1 MKKLLKNKTIKYIL
15 KNKYLFMI
23 AIAISTL
30 FLGVGYAQI
39 SDIEFDVIGNATA
52 LAGKNVVITSIVYD
66 SSENSDPDASTV
78 DEPNLNL
85 MSSHIVLGNSIP
97 SSITYKV
104 RIKNNTDMVAIFNKA
119 AYISSSG
126 HDNNDIEFVVNGLSH
141 GDSISPGQRIEC
153 TITFKYVDSLA
164 TISNNILNSSVVFKF
179 NIEDKVARIGNK
191 YYDLLQDAITD
202 APSDV
207 PTVIDLLKDTEE
219 ELTVPSDKNIEVLLR
234 NNTISNAGNT
244 QVLKNEGILIMRGGV
259 IESSAAGYEAVNNK
273 GGTITLDSM
282 NIEVTGGK
290 QAFYNE
296 VGTATITGKSYFSTT
311 STQRG
316 TVQNTANGTLTIE
329 SGTFISTGHN
339 AVVNAGSLT
348 VGIQDGAVTNASP
361 KMIGRYYGISS
372 EKYYNFYDGIAKG
385 RTAGLNNTGR
395 ASGLEQGYEIVGSE
409 ETIGGYTYL
418 INFPAIPAVVT
429 FDPVN
434 YDATVDEPTRKVAPG
449 YKVGTF
455 PEAVRP
461 NYICSGWF
469 TAPTGGEEVTPDT
482 IINSDV
488 TFYAHW
494 TRTSGAASMGGAEY
508 QTIQAAVNA
517 APDNTQTTI
526 TVLKDFQENEI
537 TISNTKNIIL
547 DLNGKTISNSTSKSI
562 IENSGVLNIQNGTIT
577 SNSTTDGAINHNK
590 GTLTIS
596 ANVYQ
601 TGERQAIYIK
611 AGTVNI
617 TGNPTLTSSAIGKGL
632 NSQLGRS
639 TVQCLSGATLNISGG
654 TIIGNV
660 QQAISSEGTLTI
672 GSNNGST
679 NPEVPII
686 RGETYGIVT
695 RGIFNFYDGTSMGI
709 TGGIDGTIS
718 SQETT
723 IVNGTTV
730 VSGKTYQTAYNS

>member
-15 KNKYLFMI
+15 KNKYIFMI

-39 SDIEFDVIGNATA
+39 SDIELDVIGNATA

-66 SSENSDPDASTV
+66 SSENTDPDASTV

-85 MSSHIVLGNSIP
+85 MSSHVVLGNSIP

-119 AYISSSG
+119 AFFSASG
-126 HDNNDIEFVVNGLSH
+126 RDNNDIEFVVNGLNH

-164 TISNNILNSSVVFKF
+164 TINNNVLNSSIVFKF

-191 YYDLLQDAITD
+191 YYDTLQDAITD
-202 APSDV
+202 AQSNV

-219 ELTVPSDKNIEVLLR
+219 TITVPSDKNIELLLR
-234 NNTISNAGNT
+234 NNTIINSENT
-244 QVLKNEGILIMRGGV
+244 FAIKNEGILIMRGGV
-259 IESSAAGYEAVNNK
+259 VESNSTVNGAITNS
-273 GGTITLDSM
+273 GGTITLDS
-282 NIEVTGGK
+282 IIVEVNGGR

-296 VGTATITGKSYFSTT
+296 SGTAIISGKSYLSSN

-316 TVQNTANGTLTIE
+316 AAQNTANGTLTIE
-329 SGTFISTGHN
+329 SGTIISTGHN

-348 VGIQDGAVTNASP
+348 IGKQDGVVTNASP

-372 EKYYNFYDGIAKG
+372 EKVYNFYDGIAKG

-409 ETIGGYTYL
+409 ETIGGNNYL
-418 INFPAIPAVVT
+418 VNFPAIPAVVT

-461 NYICSGWF
+461 NYVCSGWF

-494 TRTSGAASMGGAEY
+494 TRSTGAASMGGAEY

-526 TVLKDFQENEI
+526 TILKDVQENEI
-537 TISNTKNIIL
+537 TFATTKNIIL
-547 DLNGKTISNSTSKSI
+547 DLNGKTISNATSKSI
-562 IENSGVLNIQNGTIT
+562 IENNGVLNIQNGTIS

-601 TGERQAIYIK
+601 TGARQAIYIK

-617 TGNPTLTSSAIGKGL
+617 TGNPTLTASATGTGL

-660 QQAISSEGTLTI
+660 QQAISNEGTLTI

-679 NPEVPII
+679 NPETPII

-695 RGIFNFYDGTSMGI
+695 RGVFNFYDGTAMGI
-709 TGGIDGTIS
+709 TAGIDGTIS

-730 VSGKTYQTAYNS
+730 ISGKTYQTAYNS